1 MTFTIGHKV
10 VYPSQGPCLIG
21 AVVKKIIGGQLGSYY
36 RLVSL
41 DETGDAVFVPLNK
54 IGGVGIRQL
63 MTKSEIHMLLRRLTH
78 PSEKITNWKQRAYVN
93 LKRLSSGSAN
103 DLAEVIESLTELN
116 ERRPLAPRERQTLE
130 KARRILICEIS
141 EVTGDSKTVAEEQ
154 IDHALRS
161 AIHSTRCR
169 S

>member
-10 VYPSQGPCLIG
+10 VYPSQGPCVIG
-21 AVVKKIIGGQLGSYY
+21 SVVKKVIGGQVGSYY

-41 DETGDAVFVPLNK
+41 DEAGDAVFVPLNK
-54 IGGVGIRQL
+54 ISGLGIRQL
-63 MTKSEIHMLLRRLTH
+63 MTKSEIHTLLRRLMH
-78 PSEKITNWKQRAYVN
+78 PSESITNWKQRAYVN
-93 LKRLSSGSAN
+93 LKRLSTGSAN

-154 IDHALRS
+154 IDHALKS
-161 AIHSTRCR
+161 GIHSARCR